1 MRRFFLALPLALFL
15 PAAAIR
21 AQDAIAPLQYQPPT
35 PLHMAVIRYMRTGLS
50 QDTADFSSATADL
63 NGDGIDDGIVI
74 ARGLTWC
81 GSGGCTLLVFKGT
94 TSGFR
99 FVSRSTMLET
109 PVRLSTTTV
118 KGWKTLIVRTH
129 EKGDVL
135 LKFDGKQY
143 PLDPSLQK
151 AATESQSNSA
161 KVLLNGR

>member
-1 MRRFFLALPLALFL
+1 MRRFILALPLALFL
-15 PAAAIR
+15 PVAVAH
-21 AQDAIAPLQYQPPT
+21 AQDALPAFQYQPPT
-35 PLHMAVIRYMRTGLS
+35 PLHMAVIRYMQSGLS
-50 QDTADFSSATADL
+50 RDTSDFSSATADL

-81 GSGGCTLLVFKGT
+81 GSGGCTLLVFQGT

-109 PVRLSTTTV
+109 PVRVSTTAV
-118 KGWKTLIVRTH
+118 RGWKTLIVRTH

-135 LKFDGKQY
+135 LKFDGKAY

-151 AATESQSNSA
+151 AATESQSNA
-161 KVLLNGR
+161 ARVLLNGR